1 MAAALPQPLPQPT
14 SLELRPSIPEPDARG
29 GRRRY
34 LFRPLSIVG
43 LLLTGGLVAIALL
56 AEVLAPDS
64 PWATVAAPFR
74 PPSLIH
80 PFGTDDLGRDLLGG
94 VIHGTRT
101 SLIVG
106 LTVAGVSFAIGILL
120 GALAGYFG
128 GLWDDALMRLTEFVQ
143 VMPRFFLAL
152 VTVALFG
159 PGLLTL
165 TLVLSLTS
173 WPMTARLLRAQVMS
187 IRRRDYVIAAQALGA
202 DALFIL
208 WKHVLPNALGPVI
221 VNTALMIGQVILTEA
236 SLAFLGLGDP
246 NHISWGYMLNNAQPF
261 LRQAWWMPLFPGLAI
276 ALAVLGFTLVG
287 DSLND
292 HLSQQV
298 NLRRSLTGESNSFI
312 RIKE

>member
-1 MAAALPQPLPQPT
+1 MTATLPRHLAQPT
-14 SLELRPSIPEPDARG
+14 SLDLRPPGPGPSLGVAP
-29 GRRRY
+29 GRYR
-34 LFRPLSIVG
+34 FGPLSIIG
-43 LLLTGGLVAIALL
+43 LLLTGGVVAVALL
-56 AEVLAPDS
+56 ADVLAPGS
-64 PWATVAAPFR
+64 PWASVAAPFQ

-80 PFGTDDLGRDLLGG
+80 PFGTDDLGRDLFAG

-101 SLIVG
+101 SLMVG
-106 LTVAGVSFAIGILL
+106 LTVAGLSSAIGILL
-120 GALAGYFG
+120 GALSGYWG
-128 GLWDDALMRLTEFVQ
+128 GLWDDALMRFTEFFQ

-152 VTVALFG
+152 VAVALFG

-165 TLVLSLTS
+165 TLILSLTS

-187 IRRRDYVIAAQALGA
+187 IRQRDYITAAQALGA

-208 WKHVLPNALGPVI
+208 WRHVLPNALGPVT
-221 VNTALMIGQVILTEA
+221 VHTALMIGQVILTEA
-236 SLAFLGLGDP
+236 SLAFIGLGDP

-292 HLSQQV
+292 CLYQQFT
-298 NLRRSLTGESNSFI
+298 LRRSLPGERNPSIPAN
-312 RIKE
+312 